1 MISRKLSPA
10 LGAEI
15 RGIDFSEPLSSQARD
30 DVIGLLSE
38 HQLLVFPGQCLSCEQ
53 QIAACG
59 AFGELEPHPMTTNTS
74 SFPEMTIVSNVTS
87 DGKPVGY
94 PTPPFELWHSDL
106 CYLEH
111 PAKMT
116 FFYAESVPDA
126 HGDTWFANMFRAYE
140 TLPDELKAAIDGK
153 HAVFSLDS
161 SLVKRCRKIGF
172 DLNIAEDDFKP
183 TVSHPAVRTH
193 PHTRQRSIFVNWAH
207 TDRIEGYSPEESD
220 EILDRIFAHCRNE
233 DFIYRHRYAN
243 EDLVIWD
250 NASLIHTNSP
260 NPPVGNRIMRRV
272 MVSGPKPFYQ

>member
-15 RGIDFSEPLSSQARD
+15 RGIDFSQPLSSQTRD
-30 DVIGLLSE
+30 DIIGLLSE
-38 HQLLVFPGQCLSCEQ
+38 HQLLVFPGQRLSCEQ
-53 QIAACG
+53 QVAACRD
-59 AFGELEPHPMTTNTS
+59 FGELEPHPMTTNTS
-74 SFPEMTIVSNVTS
+74 SFPEMTIVSNVTT

-126 HGDTWFANMFRAYE
+126 HGDTWFANMFAAYE
-140 TLPDELKAAIDGK
+140 TLPDELKSAIDGRN
-153 HAVFSLDS
+153 AIFSLDS

-193 PHTRQRSIFVNWAH
+193 PHTRRRSIFVNWAH
-207 TDRIEGYSPEESD
+207 TDRIEGYSHEESD

-233 DFIYRHRYAN
+233 DFIYRHRYTN